1 MPKFKHII
9 IFCTPGL
16 LLLTK
21 TNQKKTKTQEK
32 IVEII
37 DLSLLTTINVS
48 FWNKLPWCSFRRG
61 VTSPLCGS
69 SSLNKAF
76 NELNKYTI
84 PILNCLNRVPENTSI
99 L

>member
-48 FWNKLPWCSFRRG
+48 F
-61 VTSPLCGS
+61 
-69 SSLNKAF
+69 
-76 NELNKYTI
+76 
-84 PILNCLNRVPENTSI
+84 
-99 L
+99 